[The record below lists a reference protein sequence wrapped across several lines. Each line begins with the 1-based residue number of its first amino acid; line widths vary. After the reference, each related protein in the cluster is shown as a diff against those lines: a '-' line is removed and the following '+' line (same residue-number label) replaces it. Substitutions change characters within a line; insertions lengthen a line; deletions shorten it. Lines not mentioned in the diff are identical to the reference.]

1 MTSKKIAL
9 RWGEPLTRS
18 APSAVV
24 HQLSPRAAAAAGRRL
39 WTGEEEE
46 GLCLTFQLHP
56 LHLHPPQAVTTLN
69 NVWLGWD

>member
-9 RWGEPLTRS
+9 RWGEPLTCS

-24 HQLSPRAAAAAGRRL
+24 HQLSPQAAAAGRRL
-39 WTGEEEE
+39 WSGEEEV
-46 GLCLTFQLHP
+46 LCLTFQLHP
-56 LHLHPPQAVTTLN
+56 RPPYLHPQAVTTLN